1 MFDLTGKVAVVTGGS
16 GILGRTMCAGLAQQ
30 GATVVILDRNPETGE
45 AVKSDI
51 LAAGNK
57 ADFFVSDVLSIE
69 NLKEVREKVLAKYE
83 KIDILING
91 AGGNMPGASIQPNQS
106 FFEADVD
113 SIKKVIDLNYYGT
126 LYTTMVFAE
135 PMCKR
140 GKGSIINIS
149 SASAERPLTVV
160 MGYSSAKAAV
170 KNLTQWLSV
179 EFATKY
185 GEGVRVNALTPGFLL
200 TDQNRFL
207 VATAEGELSP
217 RGNLIVNNTPMRRLG
232 DPKELLGAV
241 IYLASDEA
249 SFVTGT
255 TTIVD
260 GGFDAFY
267 GV

>member
-1 MFDLTGKVAVVTGGS
+1 MFDLTGKVAVITGGS
-16 GILGRTMCAGLAQQ
+16 GILGRTMCAGLAKQ
-30 GATVVILDRNPETGE
+30 GAQVVILDRNPESGE
-45 AVKSDI
+45 ALKAEI
-51 LAAGNK
+51 LAAGDK
-57 ADFFVSDVLSIE
+57 ADFFETDVLNLDMLADIRDKIIE
-69 NLKEVREKVLAKYE
+69 KY
-83 KIDILING
+83 KCIDILING
-91 AGGNMPGASIQPNQS
+91 AGGNMAGASIQPNQS
-106 FFEADVD
+106 FFEAD
-113 SIKKVIDLNYYGT
+113 IKAIRAVIELNYFGT
-126 LYTTMVFAE
+126 LYSTRIFAE

-160 MGYSSAKAAV
+160 MGYGSAKAAV
-170 KNLTQWLSV
+170 KNLTQWLAV

-185 GEGVRVNALTPGFLL
+185 GEGIRVNALCPGFLL

-207 VATAEGELSP
+207 VATADGGLSA
-217 RGNLIVNNTPMRRLG
+217 RGTLIVNNTPMRRLG
-232 DPKELLGAV
+232 DPKELLAAI

-255 TTIVD
+255 TAIVD